1 MTANYKLVKNLSA
14 RKSDGKVLYH
24 ARYVPEKTVRTD
36 ELTNQVRERTALS
49 PADLKAALQV
59 LQDLI
64 VDSLS
69 NGRNVELEGI
79 GTFSVVLAHRPLE
92 DKKVR
97 AESIHFRDVHFR
109 SSSKLR
115 ERLQHMLLRRVDA
128 ETPSVLTDA
137 EREERTL
144 SYLQDHPYITGREY
158 ASLNEC
164 GRTKASADLRRMLEK
179 GRLQRKR
186 FGGMWLYSI

>member
-1 MTANYKLVKNLSA
+1 MTTNYKLVKNLSA

-97 AESIHFRDVHFR
+97 AESIHFLDVHFR

-164 GRTKASADLRRMLEK
+164 GRTKASADLRQMLEK
-179 GRLQRKR
+179 GKLQRKR

>member
-1 MTANYKLVKNLSA
+1 MTANYKLVKNLTA

-24 ARYVPEKTVRTD
+24 ARFAPEITIRSG
-36 ELTNQVRERTALS
+36 ELIDQVRERTALS

-64 VDSLS
+64 VESLN

-79 GTFSVVLAHRPLE
+79 GTFSAVLTHRPLE

-97 AESIHFRDVHFR
+97 AESIRFRDVHFR
-109 SSSKLR
+109 SSGKLR
-115 ERLQHMLLRRVDA
+115 ERLRTMSLRRVDE
-128 ETPSVLTDA
+128 ETPSGLTDT

-144 SYLQDHPYITGREY
+144 AYLHEH
-158 ASLNEC
+158 LENEWIRPELSC
-164 GRTKASADLRRMLEK
+164 LRADDVSERH
-179 GRLQRKR
+179 
-186 FGGMWLYSI
+186 

>member
-1 MTANYKLVKNLSA
+1 MTANYKLVKNLTA

-24 ARYVPEKTVRTD
+24 ARFAPEMTIRSG
-36 ELTNQVRERTALS
+36 ELIDQVRERTALS

-64 VDSLS
+64 VESLN

-79 GTFSVVLAHRPLE
+79 GTFSAVLTHRPLE

-97 AESIHFRDVHFR
+97 AES
-109 SSSKLR
+109 
-115 ERLQHMLLRRVDA
+115 E
-128 ETPSVLTDA
+128 
-137 EREERTL
+137 
-144 SYLQDHPYITGREY
+144 HPHITGKEY

-164 GRTKASADLRRMLEK
+164 GRNKASVDLRRMVEEGKLRRE
-179 GRLQRKR
+179 R